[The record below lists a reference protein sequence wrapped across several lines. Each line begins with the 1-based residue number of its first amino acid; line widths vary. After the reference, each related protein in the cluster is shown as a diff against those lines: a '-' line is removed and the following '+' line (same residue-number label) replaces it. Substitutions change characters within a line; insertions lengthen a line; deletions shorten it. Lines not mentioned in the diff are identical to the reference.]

1 MATDIAHDLMTRLR
15 AHQVTTIDE
24 VHAANGAQSSAIM
37 EKEAPRLS
45 PLAIEFIGKSPYLLI
60 GTADADG
67 NCDVS
72 PKGDEPGFVQVLND
86 TTLAIPDRLGN
97 RRYDTFRNVLANPD
111 VGLIFVVP
119 SVSWTLRV
127 SGRAVIVRDDDLRDR
142 LAVNGRPPEH
152 VLVVEVTRVLAH
164 CPKCMIRSGLWT
176 PEAWPDVADVPTLA
190 ETLVAHARLAD
201 GVEAVAASLEEGNRA
216 RLY

>member
-1 MATDIAHDLMTRLR
+1 MAIDIAEDLVSRLR

-24 VHAANGAQSSAIM
+24 IHAANGEPSQSIM

-45 PLAIEFIGKSPYLLI
+45 PLAIEFIAKSPYLLI

-97 RRYDTFRNVLANPD
+97 RRADGHRNLLENGH
-111 VGLIFVVP
+111 VGLIFIVP
-119 SVSWTLRV
+119 AVDETLRV
-127 SGRAVIVRDDDLRDR
+127 NGRAFLTRDPDLLASMAQRGKAPNVATIVEIDQVFMHCARSILR
-142 LAVNGRPPEH
+142 A
-152 VLVVEVTRVLAH
+152 
-164 CPKCMIRSGLWT
+164 GLWKPGT
-176 PEAWPDVADVPTLA
+176 WPDPDTVPTL
-190 ETLVAHARLAD
+190 HAISCELKDMPLPDESEGKRN
-201 GVEAVAASLEEGNRA
+201 EAYRNV
-216 RLY
+216 LY